1 MMRKGLSLRL
11 HQSYVS
17 LAKQNPFLKLLEGQL
32 IKFHNDN
39 KLDYSF
45 MNIDKIKG
53 FDDLNE
59 LFFEVLALPEK
70 PI

>member
-1 MMRKGLSLRL
+1 
-11 HQSYVS
+11 
-17 LAKQNPFLKLLEGQL
+17 
-32 IKFHNDN
+32 
-39 KLDYSF
+39 

-70 PI
+70 IDLKMYKKNIKIYHI